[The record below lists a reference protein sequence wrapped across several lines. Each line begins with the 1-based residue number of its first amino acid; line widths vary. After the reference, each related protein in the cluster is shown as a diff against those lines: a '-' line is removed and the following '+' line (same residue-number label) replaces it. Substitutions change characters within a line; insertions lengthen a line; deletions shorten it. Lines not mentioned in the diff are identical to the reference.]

1 MRRLSKNNSARLA
14 SMLFSSTVM
23 VSVLTVGYGVQAAS
37 AHDPHHKKTV
47 KAAKAAMPAPANRAP
62 AVPSVAQAGG
72 TAHAAATRAA
82 LQVPSQGEDIAISA
96 QRRAHGTMISVGSA
110 AIARA
115 VPGTNPLKVLAQ
127 QPGVMFQA
135 DDPQGV
141 DTWSTQIYMHGFLQN
156 QISTTLDDIPLGE
169 LAYRNYN
176 GLNPIQAISSEN
188 VGRLDVSTGA
198 GAESVASTNNL
209 GGSIEYH
216 SSDPKKR
223 AGGTVA
229 QTFGS
234 NALFH
239 TFVRLDSGEL
249 NRTGTKFYV
258 SYMRNDTDKWKAGGN
273 QFFQQVNAKFVQP
286 IRDDSKISAFF
297 DFSQYAQFNYQDYSL
312 DIWKN
317 GGNYIDNYY
326 NGKASGYIAA
336 IEAARGNYPSRLN
349 GISDKA
355 DAAYYDSTSA
365 STDFFGGLTGDFR
378 LTDRVRWKT
387 TFYGHGEHQHN
398 DWTNPF
404 YPSPSGA
411 PMFEQVKEPSIRRFG
426 ALSSVQY
433 EVAHNHI
440 EGGVWY
446 ENNQFNSTMF
456 GYSQPNVVDGVILGR
471 PINPL
476 GNFSNKTPFMQL
488 FGQITNT
495 NTFTAFV
502 QDTYNP
508 LPNVALHFGF
518 KSLLNTS
525 RAGDGYYN
533 TAYYGPG
540 ASAAGTLTTA
550 RAFLPHISGDWHFLK
565 HHELYFDVAENVH
578 AYPQGQFKTVSSP
591 FAVTQAAFDYARPSL
606 KPESDWAYAVGYRYS
621 DHFMD
626 ATLHAYHTNFFNRLQ
641 QITSGNIVN
650 PISTV
655 LNVGNITMNGVD
667 AGLTM
672 RLARGLSLYNS
683 ISWNHATYDDNV
695 TAQGITYYT
704 KGSQVVAYPRLMY
717 KSSLSYAYRGFD
729 ASIDASYMS
738 QRNLSYT
745 GDAKVPSYWLANF
758 RMGYKFGNMGKYAHS
773 LGFVQNLQL
782 DFNIYNLTNQFYV
795 ATMGENG
802 FPLSGDYQSFL
813 LGAPRQFFGSI
824 RAEF

>member
-1 MRRLSKNNSARLA
+1 MRRPAKNHGERFSTI
-14 SMLFSSTVM
+14 LFSSTVM
-23 VSVLTVGYGVQAAS
+23 ASILAATYGASAAS
-37 AHDPHHKKTV
+37 PNSRHH
-47 KAAKAAMPAPANRAP
+47 AKASRTAATATPAAAVPAPAA
-62 AVPSVAQAGG
+62 
-72 TAHAAATRAA
+72 AHAATKRAIVRA
-82 LQVPSQGEDIAISA
+82 PLPQNEDVAISA
-96 QRRAHGTMISVGSA
+96 RRRAHGTMITVGAS
-110 AIARA
+110 AIARS

-169 LAYRNYN
+169 LSYRNYN

-216 SSDPKKR
+216 SSDPKNKL
-223 AGGTVA
+223 GGTVA

-234 NALFH
+234 NALYH
-239 TFVRLDSGEL
+239 TFIRVDSGAL
-249 NRTGTKFYV
+249 NHTGTKFYV
-258 SYMRNDTDKWKAGGN
+258 SYMRNDTEKWKGGGN
-273 QFFQQVNAKFVQP
+273 QFFQQANAKFVQP
-286 IRDDSKISAFF
+286 IGEDSKISSFF

-312 DIWKN
+312 DIWKH

-326 NGKASGYIAA
+326 NGKTSGYLSAIQAA
-336 IEAARGNYPSRLN
+336 LGHYPASLD

-355 DAAYYDSTSA
+355 DAAYYDSSSA
-365 STDFFGGLTGDFR
+365 STDYFGGLTGDFR

-387 TFYGHGEHQHN
+387 TFYGHGEHQFNH
-398 DWTNPF
+398 WTNPF

-426 ALSSVQY
+426 ILSSVQY
-433 EVAHNHI
+433 EIAHNHI

-446 ENNQFNSTMF
+446 ENNQFVSTMW
-456 GYSQPNVVDGVILGR
+456 GYSQPNVVDGVIQGAML
-471 PINPL
+471 NPV
-476 GNFSNKTPFMQL
+476 GEIRQAPFMQL
-488 FGQITNT
+488 YGQTTNT

-533 TAYYGPG
+533 TSYYGAG
-540 ASAAGTLTTA
+540 ASATGTLTTA

-578 AYPQGQFKTVSSP
+578 AYPQGQFKTIASP

-621 DHFMD
+621 DHFLD
-626 ATLHAYHTNFFNRLQ
+626 ATLHAYHTDFSNRLQ

-655 LNVGNITMNGVD
+655 LNVGGITMNGVD

-672 RLARGLSLYNS
+672 RLFRGVSLYNS
-683 ISWNHATYDDNV
+683 ISYNHSTYDSNV
-695 TAQGITYYT
+695 SSQGVTYYT

-717 KSSLSYAYRGFD
+717 KSSLSYSYRGFD
-729 ASIDASYMS
+729 AHIDASYMS

-745 GDAKVPSYWLANF
+745 GDTKVPSYWLADF
-758 RMGYKFGNMGKYAHS
+758 GMRYKFGNMGKYAHS
-773 LGFVQNLQL
+773 LGFMQNLEL
-782 DFNIYNLTNQFYV
+782 DFNIYNLTNQSYV
-795 ATMGENG
+795 STMGENG

-813 LGAPRQFFGSI
+813 LAAPRQFFGSV

>member
-1 MRRLSKNNSARLA
+1 MRRPAKNYGERLSTVL
-14 SMLFSSTVM
+14 LSSTVM
-23 VSVLTVGYGVQAAS
+23 VSLLAAGHVAQAAS
-37 AHDPHHKKTV
+37 PHGRHHG
-47 KAAKAAMPAPANRAP
+47 KAAKTAAAAPNPVAAKRAIVRAP
-62 AVPSVAQAGG
+62 LPQN
-72 TAHAAATRAA
+72 
-82 LQVPSQGEDIAISA
+82 EDIAISA
-96 QRRAHGTMISVGSA
+96 RRRAHGTMITVGAS
-110 AIARA
+110 AIARS

-127 QPGVMFQA
+127 QPGVMFQS

-216 SSDPKKR
+216 SSDPKNR
-223 AGGTVA
+223 MGGTVA

-234 NALFH
+234 NALYH
-239 TFVRLDSGEL
+239 TFIRLDSGTL
-249 NRTGTKFYV
+249 NHTGTKFYV
-258 SYMRNDTDKWKAGGN
+258 SYMRNDTDKWKGGGN

-286 IRDDSKISAFF
+286 IGDDSRISSFF
-297 DFSQYAQFNYQDYSL
+297 DFSQYEQFNYQDYSL

-326 NGKASGYIAA
+326 NGKSSGYIAA
-336 IEAARGNYPSRLN
+336 IQAALGHYPASFD

-365 STDFFGGLTGDFR
+365 TTDYFGGLTGDFR
-378 LTDRVRWKT
+378 LTDSVRWKT
-387 TFYGHGEHQHN
+387 TFYGHGEQQYNH
-398 DWTNPF
+398 WTNPF
-404 YPSPSGA
+404 SPSPSGA
-411 PMFEQVKEPSIRRFG
+411 PMFEEVKEPSIRRFG
-426 ALSSVQY
+426 ILSSVQY
-433 EVAHNHI
+433 EVARNHI

-446 ENNQFNSTMF
+446 ENNQFVSTMF
-456 GYSQPNVVDGVILGR
+456 GYSQPNVVDGVIQGTPVN
-471 PINPL
+471 PIGSP
-476 GNFSNKTPFMQL
+476 SQAPFMQL
-488 FGQITNT
+488 YGQTTNT

-525 RAGDGYYN
+525 RAGDGYLN
-533 TAYYGPG
+533 TNFYGPG
-540 ASAAGTLTTA
+540 ASATGTLTTA
-550 RAFLPHISGDWHFLK
+550 RAFLPHISGDWHFLT

-578 AYPQGQFKTVSSP
+578 AYPQGQFKTVASP
-591 FAVTQAAFDYARPSL
+591 FAVTQAAFNYARPTL

-621 DHFMD
+621 DHFLD
-626 ATLHAYHTNFFNRLQ
+626 ATLHAYHTDFSNRLQ

-672 RLARGLSLYNS
+672 RLFRGVSLYNS
-683 ISWNHATYDDNV
+683 ISYNHSTYDSNV
-695 TAQGITYYT
+695 SSQGVTYYT

-729 ASIDASYMS
+729 AHIDASYMS

-745 GDAKVPSYWLANF
+745 GDAKVPPYWLADF
-758 RMGYKFGNMGKYAHS
+758 GMRYKFGTMGKYAHS
-773 LGFVQNLQL
+773 LGFVQNVEL

-795 ATMGENG
+795 STMGENG

-813 LGAPRQFFGSI
+813 LGAPRQFFGSV

>member
-1 MRRLSKNNSARLA
+1 
-14 SMLFSSTVM
+14 M

-773 LGFVQNLQL
+773 LGFMQNLQL
-782 DFNIYNLTNQFYV
+782 DFNVYNLTNQFYV